1 MGDDGRIQAVVAAA
15 DPNSRPILDW
25 SVSPPSPTCAH
36 SAEQGT
42 IFGDQLLCKIDE
54 KLVIVLQ
61 RDEYG
66 YIGTPFFSVFLSVP
80 PNKNTFSANWTPLD
94 TAIVPFPYLASYSY
108 PKSGLK
114 RSGILTALSVFRV
127 DTVEVC
133 IALRFQR

>member
-25 SVSPPSPTCAH
+25 SVSPPSPTRAH

-54 KLVIVLQ
+54 KLVTVLQ
-61 RDEYG
+61 RDECG

-80 PNKNTFSANWTPLD
+80 PTKNTFSANWTPLD
-94 TAIVPFPYLASYSY
+94 TAIMPFPLSCLLFI
-108 PKSGLK
+108 PKIRFAKVWHHHCFICFSG
-114 RSGILTALSVFRV
+114 
-127 DTVEVC
+127 
-133 IALRFQR
+133 